1 MSGISHTFA
10 SSIND
15 RRAGTFPGN
24 TQIKKVMKTYFE
36 LNAKFEGIRRELV
49 TKKIILVPLSDVA
62 DFVYYCDVL
71 CGIYVNGGSLN
82 SEHGAKSQ
90 YLYIH

>member
-1 MSGISHTFA
+1 MLGKCRTFA
-10 SSIND
+10 SDKKNKPSRTD
-15 RRAGTFPGN
+15 SGN

-49 TKKIILVPLSDVA
+49 TKKIVLVPLSDVA

-71 CGIYVNGGSLN
+71 CGTYVNGGSLN
-82 SEHGAKSQ
+82 FEDGAKSQ